1 MAGEGGQV
9 TIEPI
14 SGTGDP
20 GVTITL
26 HRDRNPTTPP
36 SMDTT
41 LTTSRGLLMATTEGW
56 KQLLIKTWLPNTT
69 QVCVSSLGGSHPACV
84 REWRR
89 GGCWGYKL
97 RLQTLQ
103 LACPGT
109 LASA

>member
-41 LTTSRGLLMATTEGW
+41 LTTSRGLPMATTEGW

-89 GGCWGYKL
+89 GGCCGYKL